1 MRRPDGQPPHFV
13 SDGSQYLAHNQPAT
27 SSDPREEN
35 TIVASPCSAPTE
47 TVVCA
52 ARSLADGADRLAR
65 AQPTESG
72 APSENTALSFRDR
85 AVIPSRPCDTGCFGL
100 QRS

>member
-35 TIVASPCSAPTE
+35 TIVSTRR
-47 TVVCA
+47 A
-52 ARSLADGADRLAR
+52 ARLEGLRDAR
-65 AQPTESG
+65 SD
-72 APSENTALSFRDR
+72 NTALSFRDR